1 MFCLK
6 IMLRLDNC
14 ISKINSASID
24 NAEDFNIVIPM
35 YNILEYS
42 QNYSMTS
49 ERLWN
54 YYEDKNYNINH
65 NTN

>member
-1 MFCLK
+1 
-6 IMLRLDNC
+6 MLRLDNC

-54 YYEDKNYNINH
+54 YYEDKNYNMNH

>member
-1 MFCLK
+1 
-6 IMLRLDNC
+6 MLHLDNC
-14 ISKINSASID
+14 ISKINSALID
-24 NAEDFNIVIPM
+24 NAEDFDIVIPM

-54 YYEDKNYNINH
+54 YYGDKNYNINH

>member
-6 IMLRLDNC
+6 IMLHLDNC
-14 ISKINSASID
+14 ISKINSALID
-24 NAEDFNIVIPM
+24 NAEDFDIVIPM

-54 YYEDKNYNINH
+54 YYGDKNYNINH